1 MNKTGKIIRIVVII
15 LLGMTAAMNLLGGV
29 GTSCAAFSSNV
40 GYRLAFKELMDYR
53 WLYQLLVVTT
63 TLIGIA
69 GIWGFMQLV
78 RGGPKVYRN
87 VLIILVVGCILA
99 GVHYFASMALRGK
112 AAPANVKFY
121 INILTLVVF
130 LFLKLPGLREKV
142 NFNTPGGKNETS
154 AAAGMAAIIA
164 GTLTLTVFHWAG
176 PSHTFFQENWTY
188 VFYTP
193 LVLVGASLTL
203 WGIGTLGRVVYQI
216 LSQETV
222 VPELQ
227 PAKSL

>member
-1 MNKTGKIIRIVVII
+1 MPPR
-15 LLGMTAAMNLLGGV
+15 
-29 GTSCAAFSSNV
+29 
-40 GYRLAFKELMDYR
+40 
-53 WLYQLLVVTT
+53 VTT
-63 TLIGIA
+63 PRPDPRRGLA
-69 GIWGFMQLV
+69 GIWGLIKLI
-78 RGGPKVYRN
+78 RGGTKAYRD
-87 VLIILVVGCILA
+87 VLIILVLGTILA
-99 GVHYFASMALRGK
+99 GVHYFASLALRGK

-121 INILTLVVF
+121 INIFTLIVF
-130 LFLKLPGLREKV
+130 LVFKLPGVREKV
-142 NFNTPGGKNETS
+142 NFLNPGSKNETN
-154 AAAGMAAIIA
+154 AAIGVTAITA
-164 GTLTLTVFHWAG
+164 GLLMLTVFHWAA